1 MTIHVLK
8 CICTYKGVHIKS
20 EFQHNGMQS
29 AAACVIAQQYS
40 SAYFVSLRFHTRKEK
55 FSALLKNIIIQ
66 SFTLLKLR
74 KSEFE

>member
-1 MTIHVLK
+1 
-8 CICTYKGVHIKS
+8 
-20 EFQHNGMQS
+20 MQS